1 MIKVNLV
8 GEGRKKATRAAAVV
22 KVRPTN
28 LTPVLLILI
37 VLGSA
42 GGGYWWYLGLINASA
57 ALDTKISQAEAE
69 KARLEAVIKADRIYE
84 ARKKALEA
92 RVNIVEGLQKSQVSP
107 VLVLDELSNAVQR
120 TNFVW
125 LSTLEQKDAVVNMSG
140 MGTSLGAIADFY
152 TNLGATGY
160 FKNIDIS
167 NAQDSAGNYTFSLK
181 CEFSPP
187 RNSAPGAQTA
197 AAGGN

>member
-1 MIKVNLV
+1 MIKINLV
-8 GEGRKKATRAAAVV
+8 GEGRKKATRAAVV

-42 GGGYWWYLGLINASA
+42 GGGYWWHLGLVTASA
-57 ALDTKISQAEAE
+57 DLDAKIGQAEAE
-69 KARLEAVIKADRIYE
+69 KARLEAVIKTDRIYE

-92 RVNIVEGLQKSQVSP
+92 RVNIVEGLQRSQVSP
-107 VLVLDELSNAVQR
+107 VLVLDELSTAVQR

-160 FKNIDIS
+160 FKNIDLGTS
-167 NAQDSAGNYTFSLK
+167 QESGGNFTFSLK

-187 RNSAPGAQTA
+187 RSAPKSNSQVE
-197 AAGGN
+197 AGGG

>member
-8 GEGRKKATRAAAVV
+8 GEGRKKAPRAAVV

-42 GGGYWWYLGLINASA
+42 GGGYWWHLGLVNASA
-57 ALDTKISQAEAE
+57 DLDTKISQAQAE

-160 FKNIDIS
+160 FKNIDLGTS
-167 NAQDSAGNYTFSLK
+167 QESGGNFTFSLK

-187 RNSAPGAQTA
+187 RSAPKPNSQVE
-197 AAGGN
+197 AGGGN